1 MQEEL
6 ISYVDAAPSP
16 ISKSEPAQI
25 FLKEVL
31 DEIEEIFEVYFVY
44 ESNLIVDQRIPP
56 YKNRRRKGLEY
67 NLRKVLRHTG
77 LEFVKV
83 AETTF
88 VIVKTDKKGILQG
101 KVLERNK
108 QVLTGATIRVQGKD
122 EGVVSDL
129 DGNYKLELPAG
140 QHQLEISYVGYK
152 PILQTVFIPP
162 SDSLHLNI
170 ELADCSSLEEV
181 VVLGARF
188 QETSLLTKTE
198 PADVVTHERLSNT
211 AQMEIAQLL
220 QYTVPSFHST
230 HQTISDGTDHI
241 DPATLRGLGPD
252 QMLVLI
258 NGKRRHHSAL
268 VNINGTVGRGSVS
281 TDLNAIPA
289 AAIERIEIL
298 KDGAATEYGSDA
310 IAGVINLVLKEK
322 TYFTNLNIFSGISQQ
337 GDGAGFQVNG
347 NHGLALGDRGGFL
360 NLTVDFSKRNR
371 INRSG
376 AYTGKVFG
384 DERDK
389 DEEQLKAFFDQT
401 GYGDRRVMSIGSAA
415 ATNAALFLN
424 AEWPLGKKAKAYAFG
439 GGNYRLGE
447 SGGFYRFP
455 YQEARQSG
463 FYPMGFSPILN
474 THIFDKSMTVGVS
487 SHKTPLQIDFSNTIG
502 GNHFDFNVKN
512 SNNASMG
519 LYSPTEAYAGGFSYT
534 QNVTNLDIS
543 KKLDTRIPLHLRGGT
558 EFRLENYRQRAGE
571 EASWVLGTAQTV
583 GGTPK
588 EAGFQMFPGFRP
600 ENEIDAYR
608 HNLGV
613 YANLRADL
621 LKSATLSGGLRYEY
635 YSDFG
640 SRLTWK
646 IGGRYTFND
655 LFTIRGNCST
665 GFRAPSMPQVHF
677 SSHGFQFIARG
688 GEVVGT
694 EIAHFNNQ
702 SPISKQFGM
711 MPLQAETSKNYSLG
725 VVSQLSKNLS
735 LTIDAYDI
743 LIHNRIVITGRFSAD
758 QDIRF
763 AEILDPSGIS
773 QAQFF
778 TNSIDTKTRGLDA
791 SLNYDLNFESAALYF
806 SLATNIS
813 RHRLRRDAEGQ
824 AIIHAA
830 ELLQDFKHILFNRE
844 EISRIEVAQPSN
856 KTILTTRFK
865 SGKLDLML
873 NFTRF
878 GAVQYINP
886 EDGDPARW
894 VRNEYNGVVESR
906 DQTFAPKWITDLS
919 AKYQFTPRLALDL
932 GGNNILNV
940 YPDRHHHAAN
950 TNHGRFIYSRRVQ
963 QFGVRGAFWYG
974 RMNFRF

>member
-1 MQEEL
+1 MPEDL
-6 ISYVDAAPSP
+6 VSYVHVAPPP
-16 ISKSEPAQI
+16 ILKDEPNQTS
-25 FLKEVL
+25 LKEVL
-31 DEIEEIFEVYFVY
+31 KEIEEIFEVYFVY
-44 ESNLIVDQRIPP
+44 ESHLIADQRIPP
-56 YKNRRRKGLEY
+56 FKSRRRKGLEY

-83 AETTF
+83 AKTTF
-88 VIVKTDKKGILQG
+88 VIVKTDKRGWLYG

-108 QVLTGATIRVQGKD
+108 QILTGATIRLKGKD
-122 EGVVSDL
+122 KGVLSDL
-129 DGNYKLELPAG
+129 DGNYKLDLPAG

-152 PILQTVFIPP
+152 PILQTVIIPP
-162 SDSLHLNI
+162 SDSLQFNI
-170 ELADCSSLEEV
+170 ELADCSSLQEV

-188 QETSLLTKTE
+188 QETALLTKTE
-198 PADVVTHERLSNT
+198 PADVVTQERLSNT
-211 AQMEIAQLL
+211 AQIETAQLL

-281 TDLNAIPA
+281 TDLNAIPS

-310 IAGVINLVLKEK
+310 IAGVINLVLKK
-322 TYFTNLNIFSGISQQ
+322 KAHFTDLNILSGISQQ
-337 GDGAGFQVNG
+337 GDGASFQLNG
-347 NHGLALGDRGGFL
+347 NHGLPLGDRGGFL
-360 NLTVDFSKRNR
+360 NLTVDFTKRNR
-371 INRSG
+371 LNRSG
-376 AYTGKVFG
+376 AYQGKVFG

-389 DEEQLKAFFDQT
+389 DQELLKAFFDQT
-401 GYGDRRVMSIGSAA
+401 GYGDQRVMSIGNAA
-415 ATNAALFLN
+415 ATNAALFFN
-424 AEWPLGKKAKAYAFG
+424 AEWPLGEKTKAYVFG

-455 YQEARQSG
+455 YQDARQSG
-463 FYPMGFSPILN
+463 FYPMGFSPMLN
-474 THIFDKSMTVGVS
+474 THIFDKSMTVGFTS
-487 SHKTPLQIDFSNTIG
+487 QKSPLQIDLSNTTG
-502 GNHFDFNVKN
+502 GNRFDFRLKN
-512 SNNASMG
+512 SNNASLG
-519 LYSPTEAYAGGFSYT
+519 LSSPTEAYAGGFSYT

-571 EASWVLGTAQTV
+571 EASWIPGGEQTA

-608 HNLGV
+608 HNLGI
-613 YANLRADL
+613 YSNIRADL
-621 LKSATLSGGLRYEY
+621 LKSATLSAGLRYEY

-646 IGGRYTFND
+646 IGGRYTFHD
-655 LFTIRGNCST
+655 LITIRGNCNT

-694 EIAHFNNQ
+694 EIAHLNNQ

-725 VVSQLSKNLS
+725 IVSQLSKKLS

-743 LIHNRIVITGRFSAD
+743 VIRNRIVITGRFASD

-763 AEILDPSGIS
+763 AEILDPAGIS

-791 SLNYDLNFESAALYF
+791 SLNYNLNFESAALYF

-813 RHRLRRDAEGQ
+813 RHRLQRDAEGE
-824 AIIHAA
+824 AIIRTA

-878 GAVQYINP
+878 GAVRYINP
-886 EDGDPARW
+886 EDGNPAHW
-894 VRNEYNGVVESR
+894 VLNEYSGMVESR

-932 GGNNILNV
+932 GGNNILNI
-940 YPDRHHHAAN
+940 YPDRHQHSAN
-950 TNHGRFIYSRRVQ
+950 TDHGLFIYSRRVQ